1 MEWFRSQWQSLQRG
15 VSQWTGLGSIW
26 RNAQGAFQHHA
37 AYLKIGLVVL
47 AFVLALWLV
56 WSVVFHFAQTFL
68 MLRNINNILGWVFL
82 LLVAVSVGWLV
93 WFIRRTLQG
102 IKKES
107 REART
112 KRLGLEEEKVDP
124 TIAYLASLPKPPAI
138 GLLDVIQPGA
148 RALLE
153 TLIFAR
159 DPASYEKALKELERQ
174 EGRDGRAP
182 EWMLARAQILL
193 HLGRQPQAYRV
204 FAEVQ
209 QRYAQTRYAQ
219 DAALLELAARLEFGH
234 EGAALPVDAP
244 APSVPLPS
252 SSALAA
258 GSKPRSAARS
268 SAQEQDIFQQ
278 STSVSRSPL
287 LKPEQLDQ
295 MLRSPSADQLPQ
307 YPASFEH
314 TTHNDS
320 DSGIRTEDDLAEVAH
335 PTIVDDIEDALSS
348 LPSAFEHDQD
358 DNYTLQTLVKRPV
371 APVAYAALI
380 APTGDASPTPPV
392 PSFGILT
399 PTPHNIEEEQLAR
412 HLPLLEEAI
421 FSEDELEKL
430 SHSFHAHPNP
440 EPLRNTSQQ
449 IQTIQ
454 TPQVDRLATAIGP
467 QVSARAEAQTTDT
480 RRKSQSQ
487 ISTNPQT
494 TDTRR
499 KSQSQISTNPQTTDA
514 RRVSQ
519 VSTKPNPQTTDA
531 RRVSQVSTKPNP
543 QTTDAQGI
551 SQVSTKPNPQTTDAR
566 RVAEASAIRRVE
578 AEIDA
583 WLREHPPILGGI
595 LLEDARRCE
604 GILEEADQLR
614 EAGQRA
620 KAYALL
626 QDILRLHPTS
636 RYAKDAQMRLL
647 SDQLFVVWEDSSG
660 SGVTFP
666 KK

>member
-37 AYLKIGLVVL
+37 AYIKIGLVVL

-68 MLRNINNILGWVFL
+68 MLRNINSILGWVFL

-124 TIAYLASLPKPPAI
+124 TLAYLASLPKPPAI

-209 QRYAQTRYAQ
+209 QRYARTRYAQ
-219 DAALLELAARLEFGH
+219 DAALLDLAARLEFGH
-234 EGAALPVDAP
+234 EGAALPVEAP
-244 APSVPLPS
+244 AASVPLPS

-258 GSKPRSAARS
+258 GSKARPAARS

-278 STSVSRSPL
+278 ATSVSRSPL
-287 LKPEQLDQ
+287 LKPDQLDQ
-295 MLRSPSADQLPQ
+295 MLRPPSADQLPQ

-320 DSGIRTEDDLAEVAH
+320 DSGIHTEDDLAEIAH
-335 PTIVDDIEDALSS
+335 PTVVDDIEDALSA
-348 LPSAFEHDQD
+348 LPSAFEQEQD

-380 APTGDASPTPPV
+380 APTGDAPPTPPV

-449 IQTIQ
+449 IETIG
-454 TPQVDRLATAIGP
+454 TSKADRLATKTNP
-467 QVSARAEAQTTDT
+467 QVSAKTT
-480 RRKSQSQ
+480 S
-487 ISTNPQT
+487 
-494 TDTRR
+494 
-499 KSQSQISTNPQTTDA
+499 
-514 RRVSQ
+514 
-519 VSTKPNPQTTDA
+519 
-531 RRVSQVSTKPNP
+531 
-543 QTTDAQGI
+543 
-551 SQVSTKPNPQTTDAR
+551 QTTDAR

-626 QDILRLHPTS
+626 QDILRLHPRS